1 MRRGRNSTVAPPK
14 RGKLSR
20 QIADVLH
27 RLDQEFDVDPENFK
41 SLHIIAKDADPIA
54 TKSKLE
60 QQKYDCDAMISE
72 FVELNHQTFTS
83 SLANV
88 RRAAARFSS
97 ARERMSKLPTRV
109 KECRVLHET
118 LHASSELE
126 ASAAAQ
132 LTGGDVDGLDASTR
146 PEDRDR
152 LSGLVQEERKMR
164 YVVEIL
170 SSLERAR
177 GVTLRL
183 EQLERHGQIG
193 TAAVLVEDSIEML
206 ESTGLETLV
215 SVKSIVNHLRHQRVG
230 IAAKLSGQ
238 LFAYLYEG
246 APVGRAT
253 PSIVASLARERKAAT
268 GKGGGVG
275 GASAAGLSAR
285 AGTPAPGGHK
295 TLGDRRKS
303 FALLRDGVKDDGPGG
318 GARPGVAAHIP
329 GSLATDRAIA
339 AIVEH
344 VLLPLQHM
352 SVDDGSESA
361 ALRRRRRGS
370 HHSAGAGGDGGGS
383 DTAAAAASDK
393 TERSISKSQN
403 LLHSVLTDLSARFEH
418 SLCAAI
424 DAAVCAALSPARR
437 ADRAAWR
444 AKEVARLV
452 ADGCPARA
460 ALIPPAHVAAAHA
473 VMRDMLHGELTLC
486 TADNSC
492 ESCSQFRHSTRSPY
506 HM

>member
-1 MRRGRNSTVAPPK
+1 
-14 RGKLSR
+14 
-20 QIADVLH
+20 VLH
-27 RLDQEFDVDPENFK
+27 RLDQEFDVAPENFK

-118 LHASSELE
+118 LHASSEME

-132 LTGGDVDGLDASTR
+132 LTGGDAHGFDASAR

-164 YVVEIL
+164 YVVDIL

-183 EQLERHGQIG
+183 EQLERQGQIG
-193 TAAVLVEDSIEML
+193 TAAVLVEDAIEML
-206 ESTGLETLV
+206 ESTGLETLL
-215 SVKSIVNHLRHQRVG
+215 SVKSIVDHLRHQRVG
-230 IAAKLSGQ
+230 IAAKLSSR
-238 LFAYLYEG
+238 LFAYLYAG

-253 PSIVASLARERKAAT
+253 PSTVASLARERKAVG
-268 GKGGGVG
+268 GKGGKGGSGSG
-275 GASAAGLSAR
+275 GASAAGSLAL
-285 AGTPAPGGHK
+285 AGPKA
-295 TLGDRRKS
+295 LGDRRKS
-303 FALLRDGVKDDGPGG
+303 FALLRDGVKDAPAG

-352 SVDDGSESA
+352 HVDDGSESA
-361 ALRRRRRGS
+361 ALRKRRRSSQRHGAGAG
-370 HHSAGAGGDGGGS
+370 AGAGGD
-383 DTAAAAASDK
+383 DAAAAAGEK
-393 TERSISKSQN
+393 TERKMY
-403 LLHSVLTDLSARFEH
+403 LHSVLADLSARFEAG
-418 SLCAAI
+418 LRVAI
-424 DAAVCAALSPARR
+424 DAAVCAALCPARR
-437 ADRAAWR
+437 AERAAWR
-444 AKEVARLV
+444 AKEVARHV
-452 ADGCPARA
+452 ADGRPARA
-460 ALIPPAHVAAAHA
+460 ALLPPAHVAA
-473 VMRDMLHGELTLC
+473 VSVLLC
-486 TADNSC
+486 TVTYYAN
-492 ESCSQFRHSTRSPY
+492 RAHNLTRSP
-506 HM
+506 